1 MRWSAPPPLYANL
14 LFLQIWYSAL
24 VNLCALANLCA
35 NCYAYF
41 CANLEACCSSHLC
54 LWGDQV
60 TPKNAPRHD
69 IMSWFNE
76 LTYDMLDLYPN
87 GKIAAKRFQQALALE
102 HCHHVRLFPRLRA
115 GAATEEIEDEASKWG
130 GYFRLHVTK
139 FRECAQ
145 HPHKLEVMAK
155 EAFYLTSFMEACF
168 FANAVQANLYL
179 QICIVLSRAS
189 KFQAL
194 PNQSCLKPTVAK
206 GLPWPRVDHGHGLA
220 MAPHLGPH
228 SIQSCPKVGPK
239 SVQSCPKV
247 GPKSVQT
254 CPKVGP
260 KSAQT
265 CPKVG
270 PKSGQTCPKVGPQ
283 VSSKLPQSWAPSRL
297 DWIGLD
303 WMLDGSKIYK
313 VQCV

>member
-228 SIQSCPKVGPK
+228 SAQSCPKVGPK
-239 SVQSCPKV
+239 SVQSCPI
-247 GPKSVQT
+247 
-254 CPKVGP
+254 C
-260 KSAQT
+260 
-265 CPKVG
+265 
-270 PKSGQTCPKVGPQ
+270 
-283 VSSKLPQSWAPSRL
+283 
-297 DWIGLD
+297 
-303 WMLDGSKIYK
+303 
-313 VQCV
+313 